1 MKKFIILTCL
11 LITSVI
17 SYSQPSQTQDLLI
30 NPFWDFYAENSL
42 SSVNAGKGNT
52 GVASLNDMSGINFN
66 PASLE
71 MPEMLQASVSYEFK
85 SNVQWMPEVSSDLKL
100 RQVHPELFAGIGY
113 RINDKFSVGLAYQN
127 NYSFKLDIGEVIET
141 NELGQL
147 TGRSYTAYERYTT
160 NTISLPFVYKY
171 KFLKAG
177 LNLSAMYYKGFNNFS
192 LPTEI

>member
-1 MKKFIILTCL
+1 MKKIAVIICL
-11 LITSVI
+11 LCLSSL
-17 SYSQPSQTQDLLI
+17 SYSQSYHPPPQDHDLLI

-52 GVASLNDMSGINFN
+52 GTASENDMSGINFN
-66 PASLE
+66 PATLE

-85 SNVQWMPEVSSDLKL
+85 SNVQWMPEISSDLKL

-113 RINDKFSVGLAYQN
+113 RINDRFSVGIAYQN

-141 NELGQL
+141 NEMGQEI
-147 TGRSYTAYERYTT
+147 GSYTAYERYTT
-160 NTISLPFVYKY
+160 NTISLPLVYKY

-177 LNLSAMYYKGFNNFS
+177 LNLSAIN
-192 LPTEI
+192 